1 MDFLNH
7 FPHRKA
13 ILSTICASLVLVCGS
28 VAWAQSRLDLV
39 ALSHKVKPGVALIE
53 VMEKGN
59 RMGNG
64 SGFVID
70 ASGIIATNYHV
81 VEGAKELLVS
91 FPADKDGKKFP
102 VKGYL
107 VYLIGKDMAII
118 KIDPGDKKL
127 TVLPLAEKA
136 PEQGEPV
143 AAFGAPLGFSDT
155 VTDGIVSAVRTGK
168 ELAGMMGEGYTKQL
182 GYDLDANWLQTSA
195 PISPGNSGGPL
206 VNAKGEVVG
215 INSFVSTMGQNLNFS
230 LCIEHL
236 RKLYAS
242 ADKNTVHEL
251 ASLPK
256 PREGRGHGGP
266 GLGNAAK
273 TLELWKHVNRAR
285 LELDAQIESVEARLQ
300 QLPPIDP
307 RNPLKGANVRNKKI
321 ASYFKKLSD
330 AFKDYSSKISS
341 MDSKEADPDLAGLV
355 AADTVVS
362 KQLSDLCKDVSN
374 ASAGG
379 SGTGGVEWEAALSKI
394 KSAPSELDAKRELV
408 RINLGR
414 KYNKNF
420 PTLEETAKDKDDPK
434 EETTDKDKKPDTPNK
449 PSPEKPKRDVM
460 RVWTDSTGRFQIEA
474 KLVGVEGGKAK
485 LAKPDGSVIQVP
497 IDKLSEADRKFIESS
512 E

>member
-1 MDFLNH
+1 MDILGKIIL
-7 FPHRKA
+7 RRRA
-13 ILSTICASLVLVCGS
+13 IVSVACALAVLACASAAL
-28 VAWAQSRLDLV
+28 AQNRLDLV

-59 RMGNG
+59 RLGNG

-70 ASGIIATNYHV
+70 AKGIIATNYHV

-107 VYLIGKDMAII
+107 VYHIGKDMAII

-127 TVLPLAEKA
+127 TVLPLAEKT

-155 VTDGIVSAVRTGK
+155 VTDGIVSSVRTGK
-168 ELAGMMGEGYTKQL
+168 ELAGMMGEGYTKGL

-206 VNAKGEVVG
+206 VNGKGEVVG

-236 RKLYAS
+236 RKLYDS

-256 PREGRGHGGP
+256 PREGRAHGG
-266 GLGNAAK
+266 GMGDVAK
-273 TLELWKHVNRAR
+273 TMELWKHVNRAR
-285 LELDAQIESVEARLQ
+285 LVLDAQIESCEAKLR
-300 QLPPIDP
+300 QLPPPDP

-321 ASYFKKLSD
+321 SMHFKNLGD
-330 AFKDYSSKISS
+330 AFKEYSSKISS
-341 MDSKEADPDLAGLV
+341 MDSKEADPDLVGLV
-355 AADTVVS
+355 AADTVIA

-374 ASAGG
+374 AAAGG
-379 SGTGGVEWEAALSKI
+379 SGPGAIDWDAAMSRI
-394 KSAPSELDAKRELV
+394 KSAPAELDSKRELV
-408 RINLGR
+408 RLNLGR

-420 PTLEETAKDKDDPK
+420 PTLEETAKEKDEPK
-434 EETTDKDKKPDTPNK
+434 EEKAGKDKSPDKADKPA
-449 PSPEKPKRDVM
+449 PEKPRRDVM
-460 RVWTDSTGRFQIEA
+460 RVWTDSTGKFQIEA

-485 LAKPDGSVIQVP
+485 LAKPDGTVIHVP